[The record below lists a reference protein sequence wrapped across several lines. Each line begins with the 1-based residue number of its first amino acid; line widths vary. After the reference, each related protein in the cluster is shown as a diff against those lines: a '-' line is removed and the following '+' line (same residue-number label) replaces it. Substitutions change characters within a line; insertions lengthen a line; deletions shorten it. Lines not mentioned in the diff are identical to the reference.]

1 MVKFIEQKEIEELD
15 SILRTCGIITVDFA
29 RALLKKRDKSDEQIE
44 IILNQLVKRKIG
56 FYDDAK
62 VYLRANK
69 AMKPQD
75 MRKGVM
81 KALWLMLDLTYQ
93 IQTYYVQPPTSVEVM
108 TFILN
113 DVRDNP
119 FYDVFY
125 IPYTSEQLSV
135 FQINEFAKQCGSDVN
150 SLIIIDN
157 EEQIKTIKRLRP
169 QAHIKYFVIIDA
181 NGNAKYFEEREDSNA

>member
-1 MVKFIEQKEIEELD
+1 MVKFIEQKEIGELD
-15 SILRTCGIITVDFA
+15 SILRTCGIITVEFA

-44 IILNQLVKRKIG
+44 TILNQLVKRKIG
-56 FYDDAK
+56 FYDEAK

-81 KALWLMLDLTYQ
+81 KALWLMLDLSYQ
-93 IQTYYVQPPTSVEVM
+93 IQDYYIQPPASVEIM
-108 TFILN
+108 TFMLN

-135 FQINEFAKQCGSDVN
+135 FQINEFAKQRGNDVN
-150 SLIIIDN
+150 LLVIIDN
-157 EEQIKTIKRLRP
+157 EDQIKTIKQLRP
-169 QAHIKYFVIIDA
+169 QANIKYFVIIDA
-181 NGNAKYFEEREDSNA
+181 NGNAKYFEKKEGNNA

>member
-15 SILRTCGIITVDFA
+15 SILRTCGIITVEFA
-29 RALLKKRDKSDEQIE
+29 RALLKKRDKSEEQIE

-81 KALWLMLDLTYQ
+81 KALWLMLDLSYQ
-93 IQTYYVQPPTSVEVM
+93 IQDYYVQPPTSVEIM
-108 TFILN
+108 TFMLN

-135 FQINEFAKQCGSDVN
+135 FQINEFAKQRGNEVN
-150 SLIIIDN
+150 LLVIIDN
-157 EEQIKTIKRLRP
+157 EDQIKTIKRLNP
-169 QAHIKYFVIIDA
+169 QANIKYFVIIDA
-181 NGNAKYFEEREDSNA
+181 NGNTKYFEEKENNNA

>member
-15 SILRTCGIITVDFA
+15 SILRTCGIITVEFA
-29 RALLKKRDKSDEQIE
+29 RALLKKRDKSEEQIE

-81 KALWLMLDLTYQ
+81 KALWLMLDLSYQ
-93 IQTYYVQPPTSVEVM
+93 IQDYYVQPPTSVEIM
-108 TFILN
+108 TFMLN

-135 FQINEFAKQCGSDVN
+135 FQINEFAKQRGNEVN
-150 SLIIIDN
+150 LLVIIDN
-157 EEQIKTIKRLRP
+157 EDQIKTIKRLNP
-169 QAHIKYFVIIDA
+169 QANIKYFVIIDS
-181 NGNAKYFEEREDSNA
+181 NGNTKYFEEKENNNA

>member
-15 SILRTCGIITVDFA
+15 SIIRTCGIITVEFA
-29 RALLKKRDKSDEQIE
+29 RALLKKRDKSEEQIE

-75 MRKGVM
+75 MRKCVM
-81 KALWLMLDLTYQ
+81 KALWLMLDLSYQ
-93 IQTYYVQPPTSVEVM
+93 IQDYYVQPPTSVEIM
-108 TFILN
+108 TFMLN
-113 DVRDNP
+113 DARDNP

-135 FQINEFAKQCGSDVN
+135 FQINEFAKQRGNEVN
-150 SLIIIDN
+150 LLVIIDN
-157 EEQIKTIKRLRP
+157 EDQIKTIKRLNP
-169 QAHIKYFVIIDA
+169 QANIKYFVIIDA
-181 NGNAKYFEEREDSNA
+181 NGNTKYFEEKENNNA